1 MIDWLLRGGRADP
14 QVEVAG
20 RILPVVLR
28 RTAQAKRMTMRL
40 APDGSEVRITLPTWG
55 RTAEALDFAQR
66 RAGWLAGQ
74 LAAVPERT
82 VLGHGSALAYLGEA
96 RTVHHDPAAPR
107 RVRVSE
113 QHFHVGGPAESLAPR
128 LTRWLQGE
136 AKRLLAEDLA
146 HYCAVAGQPVPRLM
160 LSSARRRWGSCAHDG
175 TIRINWRLIMA
186 PPEVLDYVAAHEVAH
201 LAQMNHSPAF
211 WAEVARL
218 FPGHLEARRWL
229 KTHGATLH
237 GYRFA

>member
-1 MIDWLLRGGRADP
+1 MIDRLLRGGRADL

-28 RTAQAKRMTMRL
+28 RTARAKQMTMRL
-40 APDGSEVRITLPTWG
+40 APDGSAVRITLPTWG
-55 RTAEALDFAQR
+55 RTAEALDFARR

-82 VLGHGSALAYLGEA
+82 VLGHGSALAYLGKV
-96 RTVHHDPAAPR
+96 RTIHHDPAALR
-107 RVRVSE
+107 RVRLCE
-113 QHFHVGGPAESLAPR
+113 QHFHVGGPAESLGPR
-128 LTRWLQGE
+128 LTRWLQDE

-160 LSSARRRWGSCAHDG
+160 LSSARRRWGSCALDG

-186 PPEVLDYVAAHEVAH
+186 PCFVRRSVVAHEVTH
-201 LAQMNHSPAF
+201 LVHFNHSPAF
-211 WAEVARL
+211 HALLDRIYEGDIRA
-218 FPGHLEARRWL
+218 ADRWL
-229 KTHGATLH
+229 QREGRQLYVPL
-237 GYRFA
+237 G